1 MTNFDEF
8 DAESQALLNNLQ
20 QGNKF
25 ISFENLNIEFSR
37 KESFDTQSFKSF
49 NNLSNEKSQNSPFGK
64 NSLFY
69 NSDFTMDNI
78 DFVKI
83 SEYLKQGSDFE
94 YNYEQ
99 FIGEDTFI
107 VALINHLVVPIK
119 FDTEIP
125 LVQKTLAGERAL
137 QLKGKLYKENGI
149 VNIKSDFDGDRTG
162 GLEFEFDYKRK
173 KIIYKAHYYFIGKQ
187 RVYEKNNKDN
197 IAFTISSSN
206 FDDFHTFLSISF
218 RKESDEFLEKIRVT
232 FLNAINDVNYSISQ
246 KKSVQINGL
255 DAKNLDWLYQ
265 NIPSFVAQELNFDQT
280 IANIFKLHFAD
291 ITSPITDYTAAITS
305 ILQKVN
311 SESVYN
317 YFYKNPKKLISLL
330 NGFDDDSLVKLFCNY
345 ITAITFL
352 YTKQNIE
359 EARDFSVS
367 ENTHIETNILYGDK
381 EGKVELT
388 NELQL
393 PTIGFTGLNFINLF
407 TEDIE
412 INNPTKKNNQFH
424 PLDLIYIS
432 KYDENNE
439 EIEKY
444 PSTALY
450 GKYLGDKSEWSDIT
464 DATLAII
471 DVIGIILSGGALNAG
486 VRGVA
491 RLFAIIDIS
500 ISTINL
506 ALLSPDL
513 RNKLNRSEAGR
524 WFVNHWGVISFCA
537 SMGTISYYLAKGI
550 IKHHAQLKQQ
560 LQNEPELVKQ
570 IDDLAQES
578 KRVVDEIDLMA
589 KPPRINEKTGGKLMS
604 ESKIRKYKGELRQKG
619 IEPFFEEDLL
629 INKAGKKIQNKA
641 TLKKFKP
648 FSDDGILFENPRD
661 FFHFIRKEGYA
672 GGFHA
677 KSKQLFLTENPTEY
691 LAFHERAHVKHYLE
705 IGDEYHTLA
714 TWKKETYVFNEI
726 WKNKHSW
733 TEKELE
739 HALNYVNEI
748 RKKAKQ
754 PEITKKI

>member
-8 DAESQALLNNLQ
+8 DAESQALLNDLQ
-20 QGNKF
+20 QDNKF
-25 ISFENLNIEFSR
+25 ISFENLNIEFYK
-37 KESFDTQSFKSF
+37 KESFNTQSFKSF
-49 NNLSNEKSQNSPFGK
+49 NNLSNEKSLNSPFGK

-69 NSDFTMDNI
+69 NSDFTVDNI

-99 FIGEDTFI
+99 FIGRDTFI

-119 FDTEIP
+119 YDTEIP

-149 VNIKSDFDGDRTG
+149 VNIKSDFDGDKTG

-187 RVYEKNNKDN
+187 RVYEKNNKNN

-218 RKESDEFLEKIRVT
+218 RKESDEFLEKIRVA

-246 KKSVQINGL
+246 KKSVRINGI
-255 DAKNLDWLYQ
+255 DAKKLDWLYQ

-291 ITSPITDYTAAITS
+291 ITSPITDYTIAITS

-317 YFYKNPKKLISLL
+317 YFYKNPKKLILLL

-359 EARDFSVS
+359 KAREFSVS
-367 ENTHIETNILYGDK
+367 DSTHIETNILYGDK

-412 INNPTKKNNQFH
+412 VNNPTKQNNQFH

-432 KYDENNE
+432 QYDENNE

-444 PSTALY
+444 PSIALY
-450 GKYLGDKSEWSDIT
+450 GKYLGDKSEWSDVT

-513 RNKLNRSEAGR
+513 RNKLNRTEAGR

-550 IKHHAQLKQQ
+550 IKHHVQLKQQ
-560 LQNEPELVKQ
+560 FQNEPEFVKQ
-570 IDDLAQES
+570 IDELAEES
-578 KRVVDEIDLMA
+578 KRVVNEISPKKSKWVELFSKIKGKPINKKLLLKLQKEFAELGGDMRFDKETFEYIASREKALGVEIEAITLGDDLIMLGPKATTSAVYEELIHTHQFRTGLYNNWVNKYGNKIAENLMEKEAAEELLKNSIKWKLPKDEIRLI
-589 KPPRINEKTGGKLMS
+589 KERLN
-604 ESKIRKYKGELRQKG
+604 YF
-619 IEPFFEEDLL
+619 IEE
-629 INKAGKKIQNKA
+629 
-641 TLKKFKP
+641 LKKL
-648 FSDDGILFENPRD
+648 DYEN
-661 FFHFIRKEGYA
+661 
-672 GGFHA
+672 
-677 KSKQLFLTENPTEY
+677 
-691 LAFHERAHVKHYLE
+691 
-705 IGDEYHTLA
+705 
-714 TWKKETYVFNEI
+714 
-726 WKNKHSW
+726 
-733 TEKELE
+733 
-739 HALNYVNEI
+739 
-748 RKKAKQ
+748 
-754 PEITKKI
+754 